1 MKRFLTVF
9 PQAENVHLVKDVGM
23 IPYILFKCK
32 NYECTIASYKLGSYP
47 YLETEVPGLRQL
59 FIKRYFNAIVPDV
72 FLFLLKHRNQFDI
85 LQLYHLDKNS
95 LLLSLLFKFLHWRK
109 VKVYLKLDAND
120 LIRNKRENGIKKWLY
135 HCLLSRID
143 LVSVETRQLQKELS
157 EKWEIDIQCIANG
170 FYDNGER
177 SEVLFSEKE
186 NIILT
191 VGRIGSYVKATEILC
206 DGFRQ
211 FAEKDDQWILEIV
224 GPIEDSFQIYIENYF
239 KKNPWLRKRVRFTGA
254 IIDRNELWHYYRKAK
269 IFVLP
274 SRWEGFAL
282 VYLEAARAGCYI
294 ISTDI
299 SPAYDITDNGRLG
312 SLFPKDDSGALSE
325 LLFEVTQDSG
335 RLNRLCSIIQNN
347 VYDHYYWPVLC
358 QRIEVLI
365 R

>member
-9 PQAENVHLVKDVGM
+9 PRAENVHLVKDVGM
-23 IPYILFKCK
+23 IPYILFKSK
-32 NYECTIASYKLGSYP
+32 NYESTIASYKLGSYP

-95 LLLSLLFKFLHWRK
+95 LLLSLLFKLLHGKK

-120 LIRNKRENGIKKWLY
+120 LIRNKKENEIKKWLY
-135 HCLLSRID
+135 HYLLSKID
-143 LVSVETRQLQKELS
+143 LVSVETNQLQKELS
-157 EKWEIDIQCIANG
+157 EKWNIDIQCIANG

-206 DGFRQ
+206 EGFRQ
-211 FAEKDDQWILEIV
+211 FAEKDDQWALEIV
-224 GPIEDSFQIYIENYF
+224 GPIDDSFHVYIENYF
-239 KKNPWLRKRVRFTGA
+239 KKYPQLRKRVRFTGP
-254 IIDRNELWHYYRKAK
+254 ITDRKQLWQFYRKAK

-299 SPAYDITDNGRLG
+299 SPAFDITRNGSLG
-312 SLFPKDDSGALSE
+312 SIFPKNDPEALSK
-325 LLFEVTQDSG
+325 LLWHVTQDAT
-335 RLNRLCSIIQNN
+335 RLKSLCSAIQNN

-358 QRIEVLI
+358 QKIDTLI
-365 R
+365 S